1 MKNLTELQ
9 LKELLDLV
17 DTEACDLTGEHSAKK
32 EILRRFQELEQRART
47 AEKRLA
53 EAKQTPD
60 GQNILTS
67 RPPEEL
73 KFKDL

>member
-1 MKNLTELQ
+1 MTNLPIEQ
-9 LKELLDLV
+9 LLDLTS
-17 DTEACDLTGEHSAKK
+17 DPEKSTYAKT